1 MDGLDVLLSP
11 SDRQQGLSTR
21 AGHPRR
27 SPPKRSLRPWRFLPF
42 FLVVVVPTLV
52 AGGYLFGFAAHQY
65 VSEARFV
72 VRGAQQATPSLLSNF
87 LQSTGMSRAED
98 DTHAVQD
105 YVLSRDALKE
115 MVQREDVRA
124 VFDRPE
130 GDFLTRFPSPLL
142 EFADLRNTPFGDSFE
157 HLFRHYLRHVDV
169 RMDSTTGVSELT
181 VTTFRPED
189 SQRIANALLAAGER
203 LVNRMNDRQRENAL
217 RDARK
222 EVRVAEARVL
232 DVSSRIADFRNREAL
247 LDPNRQAVP
256 MLQTITT
263 LQTRLNSLKLEIGQ
277 MQPNSPLLPG
287 ARQRAAALQGQID
300 AERAKI
306 TGSDTSLVPK
316 LREFDMLTLEREFA
330 DKQLASATASL
341 ETARINVDRQQLYLE
356 QIVVPNEP
364 DYALYPKRFV
374 SLIVVFGT
382 ALFVYLAGALLVAGA
397 REHRMV

>member
-1 MDGLDVLLSP
+1 MSVRP
-11 SDRQQGLSTR
+11 
-21 AGHPRR
+21 APPRR
-27 SPPKRSLRPWRFLPF
+27 PVRRHRLLRHAWFL
-42 FLVVVVPTLV
+42 LVVVLPTLL
-52 AGGYLFGFAAHQY
+52 AAGYLFAFAADQY

-72 VRGAQQATPSLLSNF
+72 VRGSQQQVPSLLSNF
-87 LQSTGMSRAED
+87 MQSTGMSRAED
-98 DTHAVQD
+98 DTYAVQD
-105 YVLSRDALKE
+105 YILSRDALTELVQKE
-115 MVQREDVRA
+115 GIKD

-130 GDFLTRFPSPLL
+130 GDILTRFPSPLL
-142 EFADLRNTPFGDSFE
+142 QFADLRKTVLGDSFE

-189 SQRIANALLAAGER
+189 SRRIATALLAAGER

-222 EVRVAEARVL
+222 EVGIAEARLL
-232 DVSSRIADFRNREAL
+232 DISARIADFRNREAL

-263 LQTRLNSLKLEIGQ
+263 LQTRLNSLKLEISQ
-277 MQPNSPLLPG
+277 MQANSPLRPG
-287 ARQRAAALQGQID
+287 AQQRAAALQAQID

-306 TGSDTSLVPK
+306 TGSDSSLVPK
-316 LREFDMLTLEREFA
+316 LREFDQLMLEREFA

-341 ETARINVDRQQLYLE
+341 ETARMNADRQQLYLE

-374 SLIVVFGT
+374 SLAIVFAT
-382 ALFVYLAGALLVAGA
+382 ALGIYITGALFAAGA
-397 REHRMV
+397 REHRLV

>member
-1 MDGLDVLLSP
+1 MDGLDIVLADSRRRHGIPPVSVRERPSAPKRRLRGVLPFLLVVLL
-11 SDRQQGLSTR
+11 
-21 AGHPRR
+21 
-27 SPPKRSLRPWRFLPF
+27 
-42 FLVVVVPTLV
+42 PTAL
-52 AGGYLFGFAAHQY
+52 AGGYLFGIAADQY

-72 VRGAQQATPSLLSNF
+72 VRGTQQQAPSLLSNF
-87 LQSTGMSRAED
+87 LQSTGMSRAEE

-115 MVQREDVRA
+115 VVEREDVRA

-130 GDFLTRFPSPLL
+130 GDVLSRFPSPLL
-142 EFADLRNTPFGDSFE
+142 EFADLRNTPFGNTFE
-157 HLFRHYLRHVDV
+157 HLFRHYLKHVTV
-169 RMDSTTGVSELT
+169 RTDSATGVSELT

-189 SQRIANALLAAGER
+189 SRRIAAALLAAGER

-222 EVRVAEARVL
+222 EVQIAEARVL
-232 DVSSRIADFRNREAL
+232 DVASRIADFRNREAL

-287 ARQRAAALQGQID
+287 ARQRASALQAQID
-300 AERAKI
+300 VERAKI
-306 TGSDTSLVPK
+306 TGSDSSLVPK
-316 LREFDMLTLEREFA
+316 LREFDQLTLEREFA
-330 DKQLASATASL
+330 DKQLVSVTASL
-341 ETARINVDRQQLYLE
+341 ETARMNSDRQQLYLE

-374 SLIVVFGT
+374 SLAVVFAT
-382 ALFVYLAGALLVAGA
+382 AMGIYLAGALLVAGA